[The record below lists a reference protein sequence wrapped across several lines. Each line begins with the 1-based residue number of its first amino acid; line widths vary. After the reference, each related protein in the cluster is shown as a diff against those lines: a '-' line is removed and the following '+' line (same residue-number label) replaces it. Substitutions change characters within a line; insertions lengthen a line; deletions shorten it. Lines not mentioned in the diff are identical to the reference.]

1 MRYWLKYEL
10 TDLEVISALIQKR
23 SDLDRR
29 LRELGEAAPPLT
41 NPVGRRAAGVGWGG
55 RAEKRRLQN
64 SAQASFSMRRRRE
77 EV

>member
-29 LRELGEAAPPLT
+29 LRELVRQLRSDM
-41 NPVGRRAAGVGWGG
+41 NDYQKM
-55 RAEKRRLQN
+55 EKG
-64 SAQASFSMRRRRE
+64 
-77 EV
+77 